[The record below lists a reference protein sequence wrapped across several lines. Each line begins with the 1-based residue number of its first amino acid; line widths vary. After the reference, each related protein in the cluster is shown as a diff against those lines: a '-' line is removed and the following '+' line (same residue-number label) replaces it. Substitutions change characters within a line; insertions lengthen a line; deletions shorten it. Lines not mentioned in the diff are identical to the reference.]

1 CRLDF
6 AFSVQLFEDEDNA
19 ANGRCD
25 GTRLHHLA
33 REVRDFTRKVI
44 VLYLMEQSDEFRELS
59 LLRDGITPKAMVISE
74 HNVEMPIKVA

>member
-1 CRLDF
+1 MPPMVD
-6 AFSVQLFEDEDNA
+6 AMDPQTVEDATSPPSE
-19 ANGRCD
+19 R
-25 GTRLHHLA
+25 
-33 REVRDFTRKVI
+33 VRDFTRKVI